1 MVGSAL
7 KPQNLTHFLYFKN
20 DICTIQLPE
29 KFTFPFYYEPHLL
42 AKIASK
48 ELQEYLE
55 NQTDFE
61 HDFGFQNQDNAGA
74 IGKMFGV
81 LVVKNNENELGY
93 LAAFSGKFADNS
105 LPTKFVPPVFNMRTE
120 GSFYIKGKAEIDVI
134 NRHISDLKNDKMY
147 ISLKKSFKKLIKIIE
162 YDLGEQRKKMK
173 ISKTERKFRKK
184 ISEIS
189 LTDEEIK
196 NFSKKL
202 EQESYNDQFFYK
214 ELQEYYDLKIHK
226 IQSELSIFEHKINA
240 LKKERKEKS
249 IILQHLLFSNYTF
262 LNQQKNPKSL
272 LDIFNYPTI
281 KPPAGSGECAAPK
294 LLQYAFA
301 NDLQP
306 ICLAEFWWGISPNS
320 EIRKH
325 KNFYPACQSRCKPI
339 LSHMLQN
346 LKIDENLLIENLSEK
361 QQLTI
366 IYEDDILVVVNKPAE
381 FLSVPGKEI
390 KDSVYTRIKE
400 KYPTANGP
408 LIVHRLD
415 MSTSGIL
422 VLTKTKEANK
432 ILQIQFIKRT
442 VKKRYVALLEGIL
455 SENSGK
461 ITLPIR
467 LDLDDRP
474 KQLVDFENGKKAET
488 YWQIIQREKD
498 KTRVYFY
505 PITGR
510 THQLRVH
517 AAHKNGLNTP
527 IVGDDLYG
535 KKATRLFLHAEFI
548 EFVHPS
554 TNEKM
559 SFTIA
564 PDF

>member
-1 MVGSAL
+1 M
-7 KPQNLTHFLYFKN
+7 THFLKFKT
-20 DICTIQLPE
+20 DISEIQLPE

-55 NQTDFE
+55 NQTDFQ
-61 HDFGFQNQDNAGA
+61 HDFGLINQDNSGA

-81 LVVKNNENELGY
+81 LVVKNHKNELGY
-93 LAAFSGKFADNS
+93 LAAFSGKLADNS
-105 LPTKFVPPVFNMRTE
+105 LPTQLVPPVFNMRTE
-120 GSFYIKGKAEIDVI
+120 GSFYVKGEAEIDAI
-134 NRHISDLKNDKMY
+134 NRQISVLKNDEVY
-147 ISLKKSFKKLIKIIE
+147 ISLKNSFKKLIKIIDE
-162 YDLGEQRKKMK
+162 DLAKQRKKMK
-173 ISKTERKFRKK
+173 ISKTERKVRKQ
-184 ISEIS
+184 ISETS

-196 NFSKKL
+196 NLSKKL
-202 EQESYNDQFFYK
+202 EQESYNDQFFHK
-214 ELQEYYDLKIHK
+214 ELQEYYDLKTHK
-226 IQSELSIFEHKINA
+226 IQSEFNVFEHKINA

-249 IILQHLLFSNYTF
+249 LNLQQQLFSNYTF
-262 LNQQKNPKSL
+262 LNQQKESKSL
-272 LDIFNYPTI
+272 LEIFNFPTV
-281 KPPAGSGECAAPK
+281 KPPAGSGECAVPK

-301 NDLQP
+301 NDLKP
-306 ICLAEFWWGISPNS
+306 ICMGEFWWGISPNS

-339 LSHMLQN
+339 LSHMLQGI
-346 LKIDENLLIENLSEK
+346 KMDDNLLIENLSEK
-361 QQLTI
+361 QITI
-366 IYEDDILVVVNKPAE
+366 IYEDDVLVVVNKPAE

-390 KDSVYTRIKE
+390 KDSVYSRVKE
-400 KYPTANGP
+400 KYPTATGP

-432 ILQIQFIKRT
+432 ILQSQFINRT
-442 VKKRYVALLEGIL
+442 VKKRYVALLDGIL
-455 SENSGK
+455 SKNSGK
-461 ITLPIR
+461 ISLPIR

-488 YWQIIQREKD
+488 NWEIIQREKD

-517 AAHKNGLNTP
+517 AAHKNGLNAP

-535 KKATRLFLHAEFI
+535 KKGKRLCLHAEFI
-548 EFVHPS
+548 EFIHPS

-559 SFTIA
+559 SFTVA

>member
-1 MVGSAL
+1 
-7 KPQNLTHFLYFKN
+7 
-20 DICTIQLPE
+20 
-29 KFTFPFYYEPHLL
+29 L
-42 AKIASK
+42 AKIAVK

-55 NQTDFE
+55 NQRDFQ
-61 HDFGFQNQDNAGA
+61 HDFGLQDSKNSTA

-81 LVVKNNENELGY
+81 LVVQNKFDEIGF
-93 LAAFSGKFADNS
+93 LAAFSGKLADHS
-105 LPTKFVPPVFNMRTE
+105 LPEKFVPPVFNMRTE
-120 GSFYIKGKAEIDVI
+120 GSFYIKGEAEIDAI
-134 NRHISDLKNDKMY
+134 NRQISVLKNDEVY
-147 ISLKKSFKKLIKIIE
+147 ISLKKSFKKLIKIIDE
-162 YDLGEQRKKMK
+162 DLAEQRKKMK
-173 ISKTERKFRKK
+173 ISKTERKIRKK
-184 ISEIS
+184 VLETS
-189 LTDEEIK
+189 LSAEDIK

-202 EQESYNDQFFYK
+202 EQESYNDQFFYR
-214 ELQEYYDLKIHK
+214 ELQEYYTLKTHK
-226 IQSELSIFEHKINA
+226 IQSELDVFEQKINA

-249 IILQHLLFSNYTF
+249 ITLQQQLFSNYTF
-262 LNQQKNPKSL
+262 LNQQKEPKSL
-272 LDIFNYPTI
+272 LDIFNFPTV

-294 LLQYAFA
+294 LLQYALL
-301 NDLQP
+301 NDLKP
-306 ICLAEFWWGISPNS
+306 ICMAEFWWGISPNS

-325 KNFYPACQSRCKPI
+325 KNLYPACQSRCKPI
-339 LSHMLQN
+339 LSHMLQG
-346 LKIDENLLIENLSEK
+346 ITMDENLLIENLSEH
-361 QQLTI
+361 QEI
-366 IYEDDILVVVNKPAE
+366 AVIYEDDELIVVNKPAE

-390 KDSVYTRIKE
+390 SDSVYTRMKE
-400 KYPTANGP
+400 KYPEATGP

-422 VLTKTKEANK
+422 VLTKTKEAHK
-432 ILQIQFIKRT
+432 ILQSQFIKRT
-442 VKKRYVALLEGIL
+442 VKKRYVALLDGKIQEK
-455 SENSGK
+455 SGK
-461 ITLPIR
+461 ISLPIR

-474 KQLVDFENGKKAET
+474 KQLVDFEFGKKAET
-488 YWQIIQREKD
+488 FWEIIQIEND

-517 AAHKNGLNTP
+517 AAHKKGLNAP

-535 KKATRLFLHAEFI
+535 KKATRLCLHAEFI

>member
-1 MVGSAL
+1 L
-7 KPQNLTHFLYFKN
+7 KHFQHFKT
-20 DICTIQLPE
+20 DISNINLPE
-29 KFTFPFYYEPHLL
+29 KFTFPFYYEPHDL
-42 AKIASK
+42 AKIAVK

-55 NQTDFE
+55 NQRDFQ
-61 HDFGFQNQDNAGA
+61 HDFGLQDSKNSTA

-81 LVVKNNENELGY
+81 LVVQNKFDEIGF
-93 LAAFSGKFADNS
+93 LAAFSGKLADHS
-105 LPTKFVPPVFNMRTE
+105 LPEKFVPPVFNMRTE
-120 GSFYIKGKAEIDVI
+120 GSFYIKGEAEIDAI
-134 NRHISDLKNDKMY
+134 NRQISVLKNDEVY
-147 ISLKKSFKKLIKIIE
+147 ISLKKSFKKLIKIIDE
-162 YDLGEQRKKMK
+162 DLAEQRKKMK
-173 ISKTERKFRKK
+173 ISKTERKIRKK
-184 ISEIS
+184 VLETS
-189 LTDEEIK
+189 LSAEDIK

-202 EQESYNDQFFYK
+202 EQESYNDQFFYR
-214 ELQEYYDLKIHK
+214 EMQEYYTLKTHK
-226 IQSELSIFEHKINA
+226 IQSELDVFEQKINA

-249 IILQHLLFSNYTF
+249 ITLQQQLFSNYTF
-262 LNQQKNPKSL
+262 LNQQKEPKSL
-272 LDIFNYPTI
+272 LDIFNFPTV

-294 LLQYAFA
+294 LLQYALL
-301 NDLQP
+301 NDLKP
-306 ICLAEFWWGISPNS
+306 ICMAEFWWGISPNS

-325 KNFYPACQSRCKPI
+325 KNLYPACQSRCKPI
-339 LSHMLQN
+339 LSHMLQG
-346 LKIDENLLIENLSEK
+346 ITMDENLLIENLSEH
-361 QQLTI
+361 QEI
-366 IYEDDILVVVNKPAE
+366 AVIYEDDELIVVNKPAE

-390 KDSVYTRIKE
+390 SDSVYTRMKE
-400 KYPTANGP
+400 KYPEATGP

-422 VLTKTKEANK
+422 VLTKTKEAHK
-432 ILQIQFIKRT
+432 ILQSQFIKRT
-442 VKKRYVALLEGIL
+442 VKKRYVALLDGKIQEK
-455 SENSGK
+455 SGK
-461 ITLPIR
+461 ISLPIR

-474 KQLVDFENGKKAET
+474 KQLVDFEFGKKAET
-488 YWQIIQREKD
+488 FWEIIQIEND

-517 AAHKNGLNTP
+517 AAHKKGLNAP

-535 KKATRLFLHAEFI
+535 KKATRLCLHAEFI